1 MARQTCLLRNR
12 GNRYRPVLGQNI
24 PEGTERSIRGTT
36 QMEHRSQSAGR
47 HSHPRRLPGS
57 FQLFI

>member
-24 PEGTERSIRGTT
+24 PEGAERSIRGTA
-36 QMEHRSQSAGR
+36 QMEHRPQPAGR
-47 HSHPRRLPGS
+47 HSYPRSIPGS
-57 FQLFI
+57 FRFSI